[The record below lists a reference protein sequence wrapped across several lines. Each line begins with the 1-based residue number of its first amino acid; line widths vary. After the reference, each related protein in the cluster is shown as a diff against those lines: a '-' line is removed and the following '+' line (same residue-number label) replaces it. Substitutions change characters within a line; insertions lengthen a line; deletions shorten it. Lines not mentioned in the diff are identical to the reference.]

1 MCQTQN
7 TKTNI
12 DLTCSHPENQ
22 KDCAY
27 LSFLLLQSDHTNW
40 KQHWS
45 RHRLKSW
52 KHGIKKKLTSTNKQC
67 VSSVVGGSI
76 SANLGTQ
83 KIKSTGGQ
91 QLMQLTAKTH
101 DIYFALDWMLP
112 KNWFLASEEKL
123 EQIFT
128 KFSQIFQL
136 LPSHGSSTRSSKAET
151 PASEDNCWTLGKEKN
166 NAIKVLAK
174 GFETEKV
181 HHKWTE
187 STSVGSLFPSN

>member
-1 MCQTQN
+1 
-7 TKTNI
+7 
-12 DLTCSHPENQ
+12 
-22 KDCAY
+22 
-27 LSFLLLQSDHTNW
+27 
-40 KQHWS
+40 
-45 RHRLKSW
+45 
-52 KHGIKKKLTSTNKQC
+52 
-67 VSSVVGGSI
+67 
-76 SANLGTQ
+76 
-83 KIKSTGGQ
+83 
-91 QLMQLTAKTH
+91 MQLTAKTH

-112 KNWFLASEEKL
+112 KNWFLASEEL

-128 KFSQIFQL
+128 KLSQIFQL